1 MSDCDRLRV
10 AHIELGDHLYGGAQQ
25 VLYLLTAL
33 PQKEVDS
40 LLICPRNSAVGQG
53 ARRLGI
59 EVEEIDYHGDLDWR
73 AVSRIRRI
81 LVRHRVGLVH
91 VHSRRGADIWG
102 GLAARKLRLPC
113 ILSRR
118 VDHHERRWAVAL
130 KYRFYDQVIAISE
143 GIRHVMMSDG
153 VPAEAVTCVRSAVD
167 WERFQQPADR
177 SALALRFGLPDHAIV
192 IGIAAQLIP
201 RKGHDVLL
209 DAMTALVARW
219 PDLHLLVMGK
229 GPLESVLKEQI
240 RDRDLEH
247 HIHCVGFLSDLE
259 SVLPSLAFL
268 VHPARTEGLGVV
280 LLQAASAGIAVI
292 ASDAG
297 GMPEAVTDGETGVL
311 IPSGDAKALEMAM
324 EQLLSAPSQA
334 AALGE
339 AGRARMLREFSIP
352 VMAQGNWGVYCR
364 VIKARRQAT

>member
-1 MSDCDRLRV
+1 MSDPGRLRV
-10 AHIELGDHLYGGAQQ
+10 AHIELGEHLYGGAQQ

-33 PQKEVDS
+33 PQQEVDS

-59 EVEEIDYHGDLDWR
+59 EVEEIDYRGDLDWR
-73 AVSRIRRI
+73 AASRIRRI
-81 LVRHRVGLVH
+81 LARQQVGLVH

-102 GLAARKLRLPC
+102 ALAARALRLPC

-130 KYRFYDQVIAISE
+130 KYRLYHHAIAISE
-143 GIRHVMMSDG
+143 GIRNVMISDG
-153 VPAEAVTCVRSAVD
+153 VSAETVTCVRSAVD
-167 WERFQQPADR
+167 WERFQQPAER
-177 SALALRFGLPDHAIV
+177 SALALRFGLPDHAVI

-201 RKGHDVLL
+201 RKGHDILL
-209 DAMTALVARW
+209 DAMAELVARW

-229 GPLESVLKEQI
+229 GPLESVLKKQI
-240 RDRDLEH
+240 RDRDLGQ

-280 LLQAASAGIAVI
+280 LLQAASAGTAVI

-311 IPSGDAKALEMAM
+311 IPPGDAKALELAM
-324 EQLLSAPSQA
+324 ERLLLAPAQA
-334 AALGE
+334 AAFGQ

-352 VMAQGNWGVYCR
+352 VMAQGNLEVYR
-364 VIKARRQAT
+364 KVTAARSAG